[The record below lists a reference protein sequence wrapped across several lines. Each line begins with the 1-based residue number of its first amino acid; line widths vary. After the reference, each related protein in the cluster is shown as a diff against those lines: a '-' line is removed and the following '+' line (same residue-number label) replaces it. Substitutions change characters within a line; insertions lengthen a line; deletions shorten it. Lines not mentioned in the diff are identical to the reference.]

1 MDFITAP
8 LVIGLISYFTYKTFE
23 LYARRQERL
32 KLIEKIGQNLM
43 PTDQPVLNFEF
54 DSLLPSFRKKSFGS
68 LRIGCLLTGL
78 GLGLLVGLFLYLFI
92 RFNMRLEADRWERE
106 NLYEV
111 AYGASILF
119 FGGLGLLIS
128 YGIESKSNAKKE

>member
-54 DSLLPSFRKKSFGS
+54 NSLLPSFRKKSFGS

-78 GLGLLVGLFLYLFI
+78 GLGLLVGLFLCLFI
-92 RFNMRLEADRWERE
+92 KFNMRLEAGWERN
-106 NLYEV
+106 NLYNV
-111 AYGASILF
+111 AFSASILL

-128 YGIESKSNAKKE
+128 YGIESKSNTKKE